1 MKLADRFDFWIL
13 GPVMYLMAAGLL
25 MSYSINHILFFKQSV
40 WVALGILVILACSF
54 INLRAL
60 LSYRWII
67 LVFYGAMCLL
77 LLATYFLATPIAGTR
92 SWIVIGPAQIQASEF
107 MKAALILLFAR
118 FFASRHVA
126 IASYQI
132 IFTSFLYTIIPLAL
146 ILIQPDLGTALIICG
161 LWFGYLLVS
170 ELPIRH
176 TLSFIGLALVI
187 LALGWNFALAG
198 YQKDRIL
205 ALFDESRDPLGVNY
219 SVIQSKIAIGSAGFF
234 GKGFE
239 QGTQVQLGFLPVAA
253 TDFVFSGLVEEWGI
267 LGGLSIL
274 LAFFILIYRLAFI
287 GDKQNNN
294 FYKFLCLGTII
305 VILLH
310 MIVNL
315 GSALGLLPVVGV
327 SLPFVSYGGSNL
339 LTLSLLIGIIINI
352 AGRKAGF

>member
-1 MKLADRFDFWIL
+1 
-13 GPVMYLMAAGLL
+13 
-25 MSYSINHILFFKQSV
+25 MSYSINHELFFKQSA
-40 WVALGILVILACSF
+40 WVVLGILIILACSF

-67 LVFYGAMCLL
+67 LVFYGMACLL
-77 LLATYFLATPIAGTR
+77 LFATYFFATPIAGTK
-92 SWIVIGPAQIQASEF
+92 SWIIIGPIQVQTSEF
-107 MKAALILLFAR
+107 MKAALILLFSR
-118 FFASRHVA
+118 FFALRHVA
-126 IASYQI
+126 IANYQT
-132 IFTSFLYTIIPLAL
+132 IFISFIYTLIPLGL

-176 TLSFIGLALVI
+176 TLSFVALALVI
-187 LALGWNFALAG
+187 FALGWNFALAG
-198 YQKDRIL
+198 YQKDRIS

-219 SVIQSKIAIGSAGFF
+219 SVIQSKIAIGSAGLF
-234 GKGFE
+234 GKGFG
-239 QGTQVQLGFLPVAA
+239 QGTQVQLGFLPAA
-253 TDFVFSGLVEEWGI
+253 STDFVFSGLVEEWGI

-274 LAFFILIYRLAFI
+274 MAFFILIYRLI
-287 GDKQNNN
+287 MVGDKQNNN

-305 VILLH
+305 LILLH
-310 MIVNL
+310 ITVNL

>member
-1 MKLADRFDFWIL
+1 M
-13 GPVMYLMAAGLL
+13 
-25 MSYSINHILFFKQSV
+25 
-40 WVALGILVILACSF
+40 
-54 INLRAL
+54 
-60 LSYRWII
+60 
-67 LVFYGAMCLL
+67 VFYGVICLL
-77 LLATYFLATPIAGTR
+77 LLVTYFFAPSIAGTR
-92 SWIVIGPAQIQASEF
+92 SWIVIGTAQIQASEF
-107 MKAALILLFAR
+107 MKAALVLLLSR

-126 IASYQI
+126 IASYRI
-132 IFTSFLYTIIPLAL
+132 IFISFLYTIIPLGL
-146 ILIQPDLGTALIICG
+146 ILIQPDLGTALIIFG

-170 ELPIRH
+170 ELPIKQ

-198 YQKDRIL
+198 YQKDRIM
-205 ALFDESRDPLGVNY
+205 ALFNESRDPLGVNY

-239 QGTQVQLGFLPVAA
+239 QGTQVQLGFLPAAA
-253 TDFVFSGLVEEWGI
+253 TDFVFPGLVEEWGM

-274 LAFFILIYRLAFI
+274 LAFFILIYRLALV
-287 GDKQNNN
+287 GDRQNNN

-310 MIVNL
+310 MTVNL

>member
-1 MKLADRFDFWIL
+1 
-13 GPVMYLMAAGLL
+13 MYLMASGLL
-25 MSYSINHILFFKQSV
+25 TSYSISHTLFFRQLS
-40 WVALGILVILACSF
+40 WVALGILIISACSF

-60 LSYRWII
+60 LSYRWGYFGFLRRDMSSTPWLPI
-67 LVFYGAMCLL
+67 FLL
-77 LLATYFLATPIAGTR
+77 LVSPAREVDRYRHSSDPGFRVYESRSSTPP
-92 SWIVIGPAQIQASEF
+92 S
-107 MKAALILLFAR
+107 R

-126 IASYQI
+126 IASYRI
-132 IFTSFLYTIIPLAL
+132 IFISFLYTIIPLGL
-146 ILIQPDLGTALIICG
+146 ILIQPDLGTALIIFG

-170 ELPIRH
+170 ELPIKQ

-198 YQKDRIL
+198 YQKDRIM
-205 ALFDESRDPLGVNY
+205 ALFNESRDPLGVNY

-239 QGTQVQLGFLPVAA
+239 QGTQVQLGFLPAAA
-253 TDFVFSGLVEEWGI
+253 TDFVFPGLVEEWGM

-274 LAFFILIYRLAFI
+274 LAFFILIYRLALV
-287 GDKQNNN
+287 GDRQNNN

-310 MIVNL
+310 MTVNL

>member
-13 GPVMYLMAAGLL
+13 GPVLYLMAVGLL
-25 MSYSINHILFFKQSV
+25 MSYSISHALFFKQSV
-40 WVALGILVILACSF
+40 WVFLGILIILACSF

-67 LVFYGAMCLL
+67 LVFYGVVCLL
-77 LLATYFLATPIAGTR
+77 LLATYFFAPSIAGTK
-92 SWIVIGPAQIQASEF
+92 SWIVIGPVQIQASEF
-107 MKAALILLFAR
+107 MKAALILLLSR

-126 IASYQI
+126 IASYWI
-132 IFTSFLYTIIPLAL
+132 IFTSFLYTIIPLGL
-146 ILIQPDLGTALIICG
+146 ILIQPDLGTALIILG

-176 TLSFIGLALVI
+176 IFSFMVLALFI
-187 LALGWNFALAG
+187 LALAWNFALAG

-239 QGTQVQLGFLPVAA
+239 QGTQVQLGFLPAAA
-253 TDFVFSGLVEEWGI
+253 TDFVFPGLVEEWGI
-267 LGGLSIL
+267 IGGWSIL
-274 LAFFILIYRLAFI
+274 LAFFILIYRLALV

-310 MIVNL
+310 ITVNL
-315 GSALGLLPVVGV
+315 GSAIGLLPVVGV

-339 LTLSLLIGIIINI
+339 LTLSLLIGIITNI